1 MAAPSAKGGN
11 MLIAQISDTHIA
23 RPDQKTY
30 GIAPMAENLARC
42 IESINS
48 LTVKPDLVLHSGDV
62 TNDFCLD
69 EAKRAADILTALDCP
84 YYLVPGNHDDRDVLW
99 DVFGGTACPTRT
111 DGFINYVI
119 DGGDVRIIA
128 LDSLNTGESG
138 GAICDARAAW
148 LRKTLA
154 QGRAQPTVIFLHHP
168 PMKCGVPESDLDE
181 FKGAD
186 VLGEIVLEY
195 PNIERILCGHI
206 HLLTHALWCGT
217 VVTTA
222 PSMGMQLNLDL
233 SQSSPSKFLLSDPA
247 YLLHHWIPAGRLITH
262 CIQVND
268 AQGPFDFVDH

>member
-1 MAAPSAKGGN
+1 

-23 RPDQKTY
+23 GPDQKTY

-42 IESINS
+42 IENINA
-48 LTVKPDLVLHSGDV
+48 LTVLPDLVLLSGDV
-62 TNDFCLD
+62 TNDFRLD
-69 EAKRAADILTALDCP
+69 EAKRAAGILAALNCP

-99 DVFGGTACPTRT
+99 DVFGGTACSTRA

-119 DGGDVRIIA
+119 EGGAVRIIA
-128 LDSLNTGESG
+128 LDSLNAGESG
-138 GAICDARAAW
+138 GALCDTRAAW
-148 LRKTLA
+148 LREVLA
-154 QGRAQPTVIFLHHP
+154 QGATQPTIIFLHHP
-168 PMKCGVPESDLDE
+168 PMKCGVPETDLDG

-186 VLGEIVLEY
+186 VLGEIVSGF
-195 PNIERILCGHI
+195 PNVERILCGHI
-206 HLLTHALWCGT
+206 HFLTHARWCGT

-247 YLLHHWIPAGRLITH
+247 YLLHHWIPEGRLITH

-268 AQGPFDFVDH
+268 ARGPFDFVQH